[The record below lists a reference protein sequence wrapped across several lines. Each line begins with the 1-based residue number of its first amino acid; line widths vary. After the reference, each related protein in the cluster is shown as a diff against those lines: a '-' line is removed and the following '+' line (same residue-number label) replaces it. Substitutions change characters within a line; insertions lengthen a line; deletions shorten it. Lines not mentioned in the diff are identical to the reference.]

1 MRLTTFINRRV
12 VQSVFHAFDFAERQ
26 GVPLN
31 TYVVIKLRERD
42 DAAASRLFD
51 EVRRKFRRWLSYI
64 EKKGGPSVDP
74 IYVSVFENPNGSVH
88 VNWAVH
94 VPPALEKEFR
104 AKLMTWVEKVQG
116 LMPSDLHVQPIKLP
130 FAKRLAKYIVKGVD
144 PSYIEHFYLTEMAA
158 PQGLIA
164 GRRACVSPSIGRKAR
179 SQAGFRNSK
188 GRYRQYGPVIAAQA
202 V

>member
-1 MRLTTFINRRV
+1 MRQSAFINRRV

-31 TYVVIKLRERD
+31 TYAVIKLRERE
-42 DAAASRLFD
+42 DAAAARLFD

-64 EKKGGPSVDP
+64 EKRGGPSVDP
-74 IYVSVFENPNGSVH
+74 IYVSVFENPNGSLH

-116 LMPSDLHVQPIKLP
+116 RMPSDVHVQPIKAA

-144 PSYIEHFYLTEMAA
+144 PAYIEHFYLTEMAA

-164 GRRACVSPSIGRKAR
+164 GRRACVSPAIGRKAR
-179 SQAGFRNSK
+179 LTAGFRNK
-188 GRYRQYGPVIAAQA
+188 RGRHKQYRPAMAAQA